1 MKYIIFY
8 THFSGFYC
16 GIDILLGSMMFVMI
30 FLFCTELILLYG
42 NDFQPNI
49 IFNFCCC
56 AISQNYVYREP
67 VLESLDEACHWPEAV
82 TLVLAKSLLCCCTV
96 CS

>member
-16 GIDILLGSMMFVMI
+16 GIDILLGSMTFVMI

-42 NDFQPNI
+42 NVFQPNI
-49 IFNFCCC
+49 IFFYN
-56 AISQNYVYREP
+56 VYNNIIYNSE
-67 VLESLDEACHWPEAV
+67 
-82 TLVLAKSLLCCCTV
+82 LCV
-96 CS
+96 P